1 MPLCPLCYQSQGHAY
16 HQDKRRHYLQC
27 PTCSLVWVDE
37 EDRLDANAEK
47 AMYDLHRNDPRD
59 EGYRRFLSRFATPM
73 LKKLAERSQGI
84 DFGCGPGPTLSGMME
99 EHGHHVALY
108 DIFYYP
114 DETVLQ
120 SRYDFVMATEV
131 IEHLHHPAQVWQQWL
146 SMLKLGGW
154 LGVMTKQVIDKE
166 AFVHWHYKNDLTHVS
181 FFSRETFNYLAKRDN
196 LAIEFV
202 GNDVVLLRKLQ

>member
-1 MPLCPLCYQSQGHAY
+1 MQRCSLCHQSLGEVY
-16 HQDKRRHYLQC
+16 HRDKRRQYLQC
-27 PTCSLVWVDE
+27 PTCSLVWVDVN
-37 EDRLDANAEK
+37 DRLDAEAEK
-47 AMYDLHRNDPRD
+47 AMYDLHENNPAD

-73 LKKLAERSQGI
+73 LEKLSANSYGI

-99 EHGHHVALY
+99 EHGHNVALY

-114 DETVLQ
+114 DEAVLQ
-120 SRYDFVMATEV
+120 DQYDFVMATEV
-131 IEHLHHPAQVWQQWL
+131 IEHLHHPDKVWQQWL
-146 SMLKLGGW
+146 SMLKVGGW
-154 LGVMTKQVIDKE
+154 LGVMTKQVIDKD

-181 FFSRETFNYLAKRDN
+181 FFSRSTFNYLAKRDN

>member
-1 MPLCPLCYQSQGHAY
+1 
-16 HQDKRRHYLQC
+16 
-27 PTCSLVWVDE
+27 LVWVDE

-47 AMYDLHRNDPRD
+47 AMYDLHQNDPSD
-59 EGYRRFLSRFATPM
+59 EGYRRFLSRFAVPM
-73 LKKLAERSQGI
+73 LEKLSGCCHGI

-99 EHGHHVALY
+99 EHGHSVALY

-114 DETVLQ
+114 DEMVLQ
-120 SRYDFVMATEV
+120 SQYDFVMATEV
-131 IEHLHHPAQVWQQWL
+131 IEHLHHPDQVWQQWL

-154 LGVMTKQVIDKE
+154 LGVMTKQVIDKD
-166 AFVHWHYKNDLTHVS
+166 AFIHWHYKNDLTHVS
-181 FFSRETFNYLAKRDN
+181 FFSRKTFIYLAERDN